1 MVNLRAQANRATRG
15 INPNLPAIH
24 RRSEGYSTLP
34 SGKREPFYAQ
44 PEAVTVQVQA
54 LSKKEIEHLDSL
66 NLSNSTTAIYADR
79 QLTGIDRATGSGG
92 DLITFDDSAKIPEGL
107 RGTKWLITAVLEAWV
122 SGGWCKAAATR
133 QMP

>member
-1 MVNLRAQANRATRG
+1 MNLRGIANRATRG
-15 INPNLPAIH
+15 INPNLAALH
-24 RRSEGYSTLP
+24 SRSDGYTTAP
-34 SGKREPFYAQ
+34 SGKREPLYHL
-44 PEAVTVQVQA
+44 PEVATVQVQA
-54 LSKKEIEHLDSL
+54 LSKKEIEHLDAL

-92 DLITFDDSAKIPEGL
+92 DRITFDDSATIPAGL
-107 RGTKWLITAVLEAWV
+107 RGTTWLITAVLEAWV